1 MPLLSIQ
8 SHVTYGHVGNSA
20 AVFPLQRLG
29 WDVWPVHTVL
39 FSNHPGYGAFRGAV
53 TPVETVRAVLQ
64 GVEARGALAD
74 CDGVVTGYIGD
85 AGLGDAIL
93 EAVAAAR
100 AANPAARYVCDPVMG
115 DRHGG
120 LYVADAI
127 PPFMRERA
135 IPASDAALPNHFEL
149 EVLTG
154 RRVESLE
161 DARAA
166 ADALRAQGPEVVVV
180 TSLERTGAPDGVIEM
195 LLAAPE
201 GAWLIE
207 TPRLPFDHPPNGAG
221 DLTAALFAGWWL
233 AGLAPREALARTASS
248 VFAVLEE
255 TRALGRRELALVAAQ
270 DKLVAPPRRFEAA
283 ALD

>member
-8 SHVTYGHVGNSA
+8 SHVTFGHVGNSA
-20 AVFPLQRLG
+20 AVFPLQRMG

-53 TPVETVRAVLQ
+53 TPVETVRAVLT
-64 GVEARGALAD
+64 GLGERGALGA
-74 CDGVVTGYIGD
+74 CDGVVSGYVGE
-85 AGLGDAIL
+85 AALGDAIL
-93 EAVAAAR
+93 SAVAEAR
-100 AANPAARYVCDPVMG
+100 AANPKARYVCDPVMG

-120 LYVADAI
+120 LYVADSI
-127 PPFMRERA
+127 PPFMRDRA
-135 IPASDAALPNHFEL
+135 IPACDAALPNHFEL

-154 RRVESLE
+154 RRVETLA

-166 ADALRAQGPEVVVV
+166 ADSLRARGPDVVVV
-180 TSLERTGAPDGVIEM
+180 TSLERRGAPEGAIEM

-233 AGLAPREALARTASS
+233 GGTPAHEALARTASS

-255 TRALGRRELALVAAQ
+255 TRARGRRELALVAAQ
-270 DKLVAPPRRFEAA
+270 DKLVDPPRRFEAHR
-283 ALD
+283 LG